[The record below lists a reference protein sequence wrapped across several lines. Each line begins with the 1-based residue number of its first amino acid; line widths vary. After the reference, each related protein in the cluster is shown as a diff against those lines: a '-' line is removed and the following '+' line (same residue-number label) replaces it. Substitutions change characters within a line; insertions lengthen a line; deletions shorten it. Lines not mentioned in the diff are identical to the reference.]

1 MTSEKRTRKLD
12 RRQNIQ
18 SLNVPKVNQK
28 GMWETAQQSRR
39 NKGKYAIGR
48 SPNIS
53 SVKVGNSERRAKGM
67 AATPPETSTKIQR
80 FPNPSFPNAKGKIIS
95 EILQQN
101 SDDYFSEEED
111 RREKYIVHGNVEEF
125 YENCYPLKHT
135 FGMTSFPNKAVGK
148 KDAYTFKSESDLE
161 ESSYQQ
167 KNLDSSESNELVE
180 KEMKQRRRNVT
191 KRSENLCDSAS
202 PEEDDDGHGDG
213 VHRIRK
219 SRKAD
224 FQLLPIKRNKV
235 PKDGPALC
243 MKEVKKNKNEEWV
256 SRDSVI
262 LAMFRRP
269 DSLPGGL
276 LQVKD
281 DYSLSETLQS
291 EGRPAKKTSNEKN
304 KVSIS
309 YEKANDLMHKM
320 DMLQDEIAMLK
331 LERETKNQTQEKEK
345 KYLEHIESLEEKVND
360 FQKTVKLKEET
371 MNQMR
376 AEIAVLKFNLESG
389 RHNNERKETDIG
401 SNNSRLANAS
411 RDCDQTQTSKRD
423 LEHASQ
429 RGRDE
434 HFHLQDEMNAA
445 ISNLGNESERKF
457 SGLENKLHLVRD
469 DVGKN
474 TLILEHL
481 QRDVRRIRCQMKE
494 TECVHQ
500 NEQRK
505 ASNYVGKKEY
515 EEERSSQLQSENT
528 LLHQVNEVGN
538 KDKIVVNMQDQFH
551 DVPEKVQHHMK
562 TPTLTLKERNK
573 ESDNKSDH
581 LQEKVHQYKNVKAER
596 SLLEDRNLDEKDVE
610 FFEKLRDLLQKLQ
623 LENSTLKLRVKNQ
636 TEVIEQLQN
645 NLVKVKLELSSKK
658 NLREKCEKL
667 EEENSKLIQE
677 LTNLKKHTEELTKE
691 HSQIEKYKQDTEE
704 RAKKE
709 LTTKLKQ
716 VNLLLQKETE
726 NQEHLDA
733 LRKTNM
739 DAQRSKLEL
748 QIKELESEVLQTRTK
763 RDSTKIKL
771 QRFKQLYREERKT
784 RKSLSS
790 EVNYLHRTIDI
801 LTESNS
807 RLLEMQ
813 QNSSDSTRPPVDVPH
828 ERDLHG
834 LMATPTSYAPYVHQ
848 STNHCI
854 NLFQHNLHN
863 LDTETNEALDE
874 LQWGTFQPLSPS
886 PSTKSRGKHHRK
898 TASKQHRY

>member
-1 MTSEKRTRKLD
+1 
-12 RRQNIQ
+12 
-18 SLNVPKVNQK
+18 
-28 GMWETAQQSRR
+28 
-39 NKGKYAIGR
+39 
-48 SPNIS
+48 
-53 SVKVGNSERRAKGM
+53 
-67 AATPPETSTKIQR
+67 
-80 FPNPSFPNAKGKIIS
+80 
-95 EILQQN
+95 
-101 SDDYFSEEED
+101 
-111 RREKYIVHGNVEEF
+111 
-125 YENCYPLKHT
+125 
-135 FGMTSFPNKAVGK
+135 
-148 KDAYTFKSESDLE
+148 
-161 ESSYQQ
+161 
-167 KNLDSSESNELVE
+167 
-180 KEMKQRRRNVT
+180 
-191 KRSENLCDSAS
+191 
-202 PEEDDDGHGDG
+202 
-213 VHRIRK
+213 
-219 SRKAD
+219 
-224 FQLLPIKRNKV
+224 
-235 PKDGPALC
+235 
-243 MKEVKKNKNEEWV
+243 
-256 SRDSVI
+256 
-262 LAMFRRP
+262 
-269 DSLPGGL
+269 
-276 LQVKD
+276 
-281 DYSLSETLQS
+281 
-291 EGRPAKKTSNEKN
+291 
-304 KVSIS
+304 
-309 YEKANDLMHKM
+309 MHKM

-596 SLLEDRNLDEKDVE
+596 S
-610 FFEKLRDLLQKLQ
+610 
-623 LENSTLKLRVKNQ
+623 
-636 TEVIEQLQN
+636 
-645 NLVKVKLELSSKK
+645 ELSSKK

-790 EVNYLHRTIDI
+790 EVN
-801 LTESNS
+801 
-807 RLLEMQ
+807 
-813 QNSSDSTRPPVDVPH
+813 
-828 ERDLHG
+828 
-834 LMATPTSYAPYVHQ
+834 
-848 STNHCI
+848 
-854 NLFQHNLHN
+854 
-863 LDTETNEALDE
+863 
-874 LQWGTFQPLSPS
+874 
-886 PSTKSRGKHHRK
+886 
-898 TASKQHRY
+898 